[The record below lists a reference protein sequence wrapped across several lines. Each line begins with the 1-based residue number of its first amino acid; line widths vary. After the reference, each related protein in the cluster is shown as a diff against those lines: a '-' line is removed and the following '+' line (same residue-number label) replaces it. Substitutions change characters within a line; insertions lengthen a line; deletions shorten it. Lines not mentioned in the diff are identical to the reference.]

1 MKATEP
7 DSNQAVFT
15 VLVVDDSLP
24 ERNLVKTLFQQRGH
38 RVIEAADGAEAL
50 LMLASELPDAVV
62 VDGVMPILDG
72 YQLCR
77 LLKDDPATQHL
88 PVILLTGQA
97 EGLSRFWA
105 RICGADRFLLKGRDS
120 TRVVDKTLELLAH
133 SPGVSSQVDRTVEC
147 YLRDLGSEV
156 IHQRLS
162 KALEHRLLEAAMR
175 DTVGHL
181 YSLQRDAND
190 MAAGVLELL
199 HELVLPGAIHLV
211 IRSTD
216 GPVGFGLHGSSVG
229 PEARAFIEEAARRSL
244 GREAPWSSTW
254 AQRPPLKERCT
265 ELQDPIL
272 FSLPVGL
279 PAGHISAW
287 MTLYL
292 ERHAFQIYERLF
304 QVACLELGRLLALVQ
319 DRRKLAQ
326 MEEALAK
333 AQKMESLALMAS
345 GVAHDFNNLFQSIMG
360 SLQVA
365 EMSPTDER
373 GKLALA
379 RALTAVQKG
388 AAMGRRMLET
398 SGQMWCVT
406 APMNLNALV
415 LEVVGAHPNLPFTLQ
430 LAEALPL
437 IDGDRNHLKQALSHL
452 VENAVEAIGSGPGNI
467 TITTRLCEDGYPEDS
482 AGRWFTI
489 SIADNGCGANEEVLD
504 RMFDPFFSTKLFG
517 RGMGL
522 AATLGILKAH
532 HAALHVE
539 SRVGEGTRFQVW
551 LALAE

>member
-1 MKATEP
+1 
-7 DSNQAVFT
+7 
-15 VLVVDDSLP
+15 
-24 ERNLVKTLFQQRGH
+24 
-38 RVIEAADGAEAL
+38 
-50 LMLASELPDAVV
+50 
-62 VDGVMPILDG
+62 
-72 YQLCR
+72 
-77 LLKDDPATQHL
+77 
-88 PVILLTGQA
+88 
-97 EGLSRFWA
+97 
-105 RICGADRFLLKGRDS
+105 
-120 TRVVDKTLELLAH
+120 
-133 SPGVSSQVDRTVEC
+133 
-147 YLRDLGSEV
+147 
-156 IHQRLS
+156 
-162 KALEHRLLEAAMR
+162 
-175 DTVGHL
+175 
-181 YSLQRDAND
+181 
-190 MAAGVLELL
+190 
-199 HELVLPGAIHLV
+199 
-211 IRSTD
+211 
-216 GPVGFGLHGSSVG
+216 
-229 PEARAFIEEAARRSL
+229 
-244 GREAPWSSTW
+244 
-254 AQRPPLKERCT
+254 
-265 ELQDPIL
+265 
-272 FSLPVGL
+272 
-279 PAGHISAW
+279 
-287 MTLYL
+287 
-292 ERHAFQIYERLF
+292 LF

-398 SGQMWCVT
+398 SGRMWCVT

-430 LAEALPL
+430 LGEALPL
-437 IDGDRNHLKQALSHL
+437 IAGDRNHLKQALSHL

-467 TITTRLCEDGYPEDS
+467 TITTRICEDGYPEDS
-482 AGRWFTI
+482 EGRWFTELPRGRTVAI